1 MEREPKFAKELSE
14 RQVAVCMHYLRCLGL
29 TPDDMQYIRTEIDD
43 FDLYPVDLAI
53 FKPSEFFDYW
63 VIGTVGLSEYCF
75 NGDNLSYCELMMV
88 VPKQWQPI
96 LDKEEHYW
104 VLDMLR
110 DIAYGVIENKR
121 GVAVNQLYLLADL
134 AAGETF
140 CKSTDAVGAIVT
152 LPEMLSFNFLEE
164 KIDGSYT
171 RFLQLVPVTADN
183 VSKIDEV
190 GPAKFIEFDLHDS
203 DGPKIVVTLKE
214 KPLQGIDKL
223 VKQNEDSLKGKKTTV
238 KKGE

>member
-1 MEREPKFAKELSE
+1 MEREPKFAEELSE
-14 RQVAVCMHYLRCLGL
+14 RQVAVCMHYLKILGL
-29 TPDDMQYIRTEIDD
+29 SPDEMQYIKTEIEA

-53 FKPSEFFDYW
+53 FEPSEAFDYW
-63 VIGTVGLSEYCF
+63 VITTVGLSEYYF
-75 NGDNLSYCELMMV
+75 DGDNLARCELMMV
-88 VPKQWQPI
+88 VPKEWKPI

-110 DIAYGVIENKR
+110 DIAYGVIDNKR
-121 GVAVNQLYLLADL
+121 GLAINQLYLLADL
-134 AAGETF
+134 SENETF

-152 LPEMLSFNFLEE
+152 LPEMLPFSFLEE

-171 RFLQLVPVTADN
+171 RFLQLVPVTANN
-183 VSKIDEV
+183 VSKIEEV

-203 DGPKIVVTLKE
+203 DGPKMVVTLKE

-223 VKQNEDSLKGKKTTV
+223 VKRNEDSLNDK
-238 KKGE
+238 